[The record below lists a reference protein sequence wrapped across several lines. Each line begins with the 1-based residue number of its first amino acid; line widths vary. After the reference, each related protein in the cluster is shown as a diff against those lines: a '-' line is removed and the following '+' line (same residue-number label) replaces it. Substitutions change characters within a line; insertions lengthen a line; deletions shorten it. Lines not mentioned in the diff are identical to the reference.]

1 MRRSRSAGWRLL
13 ALLTPTVIAAC
24 TVTRQGTLEELA
36 GAAVLPVTVAVE
48 SDSAF
53 VRAVDPRTGEV
64 LQGRL
69 SLDPG
74 GRHSRPG
81 VHPEPPLPSGSAGM
95 GAAGAGVPLRGGT
108 VMNLTGELLGD
119 QGTALRCTLHVEQ
132 RIRLRGAG
140 TCHDSRKGITNGF
153 RLRF

>member
-1 MRRSRSAGWRLL
+1 MNLFTRPVRLSL
-13 ALLTPTVIAAC
+13 LLTPLLLAAC
-24 TVTRQGTLEELA
+24 TVTRQGTLEELN
-36 GAAVLPVTVAVE
+36 GTVTLPVTASVA
-48 SDSAF
+48 SDSAWL
-53 VRAVDPRTGEV
+53 RAVDPRTGEV

-74 GRHSRPG
+74 GRHDRPG
-81 VHPEPPLPSGSAGM
+81 PHPQPALPSGSGGL

-108 VMNLTGELLGD
+108 VMNLTGLLHGD
-119 QGTALRCTLHVEQ
+119 RGTTLTCAVQVEQ

-140 TCHDSRKGITNGF
+140 LCHATREGASESF